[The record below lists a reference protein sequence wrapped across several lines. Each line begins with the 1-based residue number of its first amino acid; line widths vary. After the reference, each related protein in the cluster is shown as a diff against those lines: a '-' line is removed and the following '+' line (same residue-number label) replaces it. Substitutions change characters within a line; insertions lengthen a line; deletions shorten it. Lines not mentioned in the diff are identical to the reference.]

1 MLMLRSLISATKPA
15 CTSSMPKPI
24 IRLGMTSLSSSVSR
38 IMAMALSISSRIRF
52 RPFSR
57 CSRSSFLRIWKNSR
71 RLTQSVRQAVH
82 SSRISPT
89 PITRGIPAMRM
100 LKLQGKL
107 SCKVVSRKSF
117 CISFSGS
124 TPRFRSMVSFRPP
137 RSVSSRISAISL
149 ILPSF
154 ISSDTLSRMTS
165 VAVV

>member
-1 MLMLRSLISATKPA
+1 
-15 CTSSMPKPI
+15 MPKPI
-24 IRLGMTSLSSSVSR
+24 IRLGTTSFSSSVSR
-38 IMAMALSISSRIRF
+38 MMEMALSMSSKIRS
-52 RPFSR
+52 RPFNR
-57 CSRSSFLRIWKNSR
+57 CRRSSFFCTWKKIR

-107 SCKVVSRKSF
+107 SCKGVSRNSF

-149 ILPSF
+149 IFPAL
-154 ISSDTLSRMTS
+154 ISSATLSMMTS

>member
-1 MLMLRSLISATKPA
+1 M
-15 CTSSMPKPI
+15 
-24 IRLGMTSLSSSVSR
+24 
-38 IMAMALSISSRIRF
+38 
-52 RPFSR
+52 
-57 CSRSSFLRIWKNSR
+57 R
-71 RLTQSVRQAVH
+71 RLTQSVRHAVH

-107 SCKVVSRKSF
+107 SCKGVSRNSF

-137 RSVSSRISAISL
+137 KSVSSRMSEISL
-149 ILPSF
+149 IFPAL
-154 ISSDTLSRMTS
+154 ISSATLSMMTS